1 MKRRIVRWTISF
13 LALSLAAGVLW
24 AQGKPE
30 RGIRVEGGPSHG
42 AKAMQFNFAFD
53 GQSRLGVGI
62 ADVDAAKAQELKL
75 PGEYGALVERVEEDS
90 PAAKAGIEKDDV
102 ILEFA
107 GEKVRSAA
115 QLQRLV
121 RETPP
126 GRNVTLVVTRAGQTR
141 SVALK
146 LEKREQH
153 FAFAGPMGEVSP
165 MPVVPEIRIPEIRI
179 PDHDFVWFAGG
190 PRLGISGDDLTSQLA
205 QYFGVTQGKG
215 VLVREVVVGSAAEK
229 AGLKAGDVIVRV
241 DDEEVGSVSNLR
253 RALGQ
258 GRDEKRTVKLTIVRD
273 RKEMALTA
281 ELEPAAPPS
290 QRQVTENFVL
300 GNPEELRVI
309 TEEMREHAEEM
320 KKEAMKAKEKWQSEQ
335 GRFREELK
343 PLQEELKRLREE
355 GLELNDRIKNEIQ
368 PELGKIEQRV

>member
-1 MKRRIVRWTISF
+1 MKRKIAVWTIGL
-13 LALSLAAGVLW
+13 LALSLAAGLLW
-24 AQGKPE
+24 AQEEPEGPVTVQAGPGHAGK
-30 RGIRVEGGPSHG
+30 IMHFDFAMEGQ
-42 AKAMQFNFAFD
+42 A
-53 GQSRLGVGI
+53 RLGVGI

-75 PGEYGALVERVEEDS
+75 PGESGALVQRVEEDS
-90 PAAKAGIEKDDV
+90 PAAKAGVEKNDV
-102 ILEFA
+102 ILEFG

-126 GRNVTLVVTRAGQTR
+126 GRNVALVVSRAGQNRTL
-141 SVALK
+141 SLK
-146 LEKREQH
+146 LEKQERG
-153 FAFAGPMGEVSP
+153 FALAGPMPGMPP
-165 MPVVPEIRIPEIRI
+165 MS
-179 PDHDFVWFAGG
+179 ASTGG
-190 PRLGISGDDLTSQLA
+190 PHFEFKLPDNNFIWFQGGARLGISGDELTSQLA
-205 QYFGVTQGKG
+205 EYFGVKQGKG

-241 DDEEVGSVSNLR
+241 DDEDVGSVSSLR
-253 RALGQ
+253 RALGHD
-258 GRDEKRTVKLTIVRD
+258 RDEKRTVKLTIVRD

-290 QRQVTENFVL
+290 PRQVTENFVL

-355 GLELNDRIKNEIQ
+355 GLELNDRISNHSM
-368 PELGKIEQRV
+368 L